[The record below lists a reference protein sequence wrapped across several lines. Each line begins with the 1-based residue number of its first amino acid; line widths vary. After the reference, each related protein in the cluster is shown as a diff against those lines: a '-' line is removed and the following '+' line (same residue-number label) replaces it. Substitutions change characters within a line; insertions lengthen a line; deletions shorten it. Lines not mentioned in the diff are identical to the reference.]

1 MNENE
6 LNQIL
11 NPDDNEK
18 DTSNE
23 ELFEIIKN
31 AKDKVDS
38 QKKATI
44 SENQQKKSAPS
55 GSKKKRRRKKKR
67 NTPKRHFMVDLTTT

>member
-23 ELFEIIKN
+23 ELFEIISKN
-31 AKDKVDS
+31 IVA
-38 QKKATI
+38 
-44 SENQQKKSAPS
+44 
-55 GSKKKRRRKKKR
+55 
-67 NTPKRHFMVDLTTT
+67 

>member
-23 ELFEIIKN
+23 ELFEKY
-31 AKDKVDS
+31 KEK
-38 QKKATI
+38 
-44 SENQQKKSAPS
+44 E
-55 GSKKKRRRKKKR
+55 
-67 NTPKRHFMVDLTTT
+67 